1 MVNSI
6 LVHYLIAFMLMAL
19 ITGTEYL
26 MMRLISTKAKLTP
39 KRIIQWITCAI
50 LVFVIQAVLF
60 NDWEIFNA
68 LTYLVVVNICFL
80 FKEKQ
85 ILTKIW
91 KVVIVVAMN
100 ATLEFNIAPI
110 VDWLYDSVWSNWFI
124 YYFAGSVIVFLM
136 VWASTSIVKR
146 FDLYSP
152 TECESI
158 IYSKT
163 EGVLLCILALCIDIQ
178 PSIGYRVCETPE
190 FNGLGQ
196 FYLSLWI
203 TLSTLSF
210 MVLVL
215 GIDKN
220 FGRNYYTKVNELIE
234 TQFKDKVKYYEKMEE
249 GNKEIRGIRH
259 DMKNHL
265 IGMEGL
271 LKENKLEELQK
282 YISNIKN
289 NVENKVVLVTTGN
302 TIVDAIFN
310 EKHAVANEKQIN
322 MDIKVGVDGNIDMEF
337 IDLCIILS
345 NSIDNAI
352 EACERIENP
361 AQRKISIKCTYTAG
375 YFLYD
380 ITNTMKE
387 ENVSKVKNKVLTIKK
402 DKKNHGFGLGN
413 IKQSVEK
420 YDGTVTTSCNNFQF
434 KLQVEI
440 NTKSVKTL
448 QA

>member
-1 MVNSI
+1 MSNI
-6 LVHYLIAFMLMAL
+6 LVHYLIAFMLTAL

-50 LVFVIQAVLF
+50 LVFVIQAVIYD
-60 NDWEIFNA
+60 DWEILNA
-68 LTYLVVVNICFL
+68 LTYLIIVNICFL
-80 FKEKQ
+80 FKERH
-85 ILTKIW
+85 ILTKTW
-91 KVVIVVAMN
+91 KVLLVSAMH
-100 ATLEFNIAPI
+100 TIIEFNITP
-110 VDWLYDSVWSNWFI
+110 VGDWLHDRVWPNWFT
-124 YYFAGSVIVFLM
+124 YYFSISGMVFLI
-136 VWASTSIVKR
+136 VWVGTSIIKR

-152 TECESI
+152 TECESL

-163 EGVLLCILALCIDIQ
+163 EGLFLCILAFCIRIQ
-178 PSIGYRVCETPE
+178 PGVAFEFYEFIGYDTSK
-190 FNGLGQ
+190 
-196 FYLSLWI
+196 YLYLMIWI
-203 TLSTLSF
+203 TLSGLSL
-210 MVLVL
+210 MVLALRV
-215 GIDKN
+215 DKS
-220 FGRNYYTKVNELIE
+220 FAKNYYTKVNELIE
-234 TQFKDKVKYYEKMEE
+234 TQFKNQVRYYEKIEE
-249 GNKEIRGIRH
+249 SNKEIRAIRH

-265 IGMEGL
+265 IGMECL

-289 NVENKVVLVTTGN
+289 NVDKRVVLVTTGN

-352 EACERIENP
+352 EACERIEDS

-387 ENVSKVKNKVLTIKK
+387 ETISKVKNKVLTIKK

-420 YDGTVTTSCNNFQF
+420 YDGTVTTSCSNFQF